1 MTAFWFDAP
10 EEDLAANVSQL
21 CKQLRTLDAPR
32 RERYRRLLSH
42 FENRDV
48 GGLDAH
54 DYALTGSLEERR
66 KIVNL
71 GRGIVDAVQARV
83 GKNRPKATFLTDR
96 GDYGTQRQAKKLEA
110 FCVGVLDQS
119 DFYGVRG
126 LPLVVR
132 DAALLGTGVFKVA
145 EEVVGDRG
153 QITVERTL
161 PWTVLVDPME
171 AHYGRPR
178 CIYQYHNF
186 NRQRLAKLY
195 PDHAEAI
202 AKAPSAE
209 RAGADARQVD
219 EVTVYEAWH
228 LASYDGANDGKHVI
242 CLENV
247 TLSAAEWSSPRSPFC
262 FVHWTEP
269 TAGFWGASLL
279 EDVEVM
285 DSQFNEI
292 LYQIVQA
299 IWHHATPKILEPR
312 EGEIEECAWDN
323 DVRGVRVKYSAGA
336 APEFVAPTPV
346 SPDLA
351 RQVEWFRATAYQQ
364 SGVSELSATSRKP
377 AGLDSGAALREFNDI
392 ESERFII
399 RGYGIEGLAVA
410 SARLTIDAAR
420 RLDADGIS
428 CAVRTVR
435 KRRRQ
440 SFVESIRWKQVNLDD
455 DAFVLKVFPTS
466 ALPDTPSYKIA
477 AIQEYFQAGLLTQEQ
492 MASLLDFPDLE
503 GTMDLSTAPYE
514 IVLDQIEQ
522 MLDEGI
528 AVIPEPFQRLDLCI
542 SMGRNAYLR
551 GRIDRMEEDRLDLL
565 RRYVTDAERMANEAQ
580 AAAAPPPQE
589 MPAAPPEA
597 VPAEAM
603 AA

>member
-10 EEDLAANVSQL
+10 EQDLAANVSEL

-42 FENRDV
+42 FENRNV

-54 DYALTGSLEERR
+54 EYASVHEDEERR

-71 GRGIVDAVQARV
+71 SRGIVDAVQARV

-110 FCVGVLDQS
+110 FCVGILEKS
-119 DFYGVRG
+119 EFYSVRG
-126 LPLVVR
+126 LPLVAR
-132 DAALLGTGVFKVA
+132 DAALLGTGVFKAA
-145 EEVVGDRG
+145 EEVIGQRGD
-153 QITVERTL
+153 ISVERTL

-171 AHYGRPR
+171 AQYGKPR
-178 CIYQYHNF
+178 SIYQYHTV
-186 NRQRLAKLY
+186 NRQKLARLY

-202 AKAPSAE
+202 KEAPSAE
-209 RAGADARQVD
+209 RFGADARQVD

-228 LASYDGANDGKHVI
+228 LASYDGCDDGKHVI

-247 TLSAAEWSSPRSPFC
+247 TLDDQKWTSTRSPFF

-269 TAGFWGASLL
+269 TAGFWGDSLL
-279 EDVEVM
+279 EDVEEM
-285 DSQFNEI
+285 DVQFNEI
-292 LYQIVQA
+292 LLQINQA
-299 IWHHATPKILEPR
+299 IWHHASPKILEPR
-312 EGEIEECAWDN
+312 EAEIEECAWDN
-323 DVRGVRVKYSAGA
+323 DVRGVRIKYSGLQ
-336 APEFVAPTPV
+336 APQLVAPSPV
-346 SPDLA
+346 SPDVA
-351 RQVEWFRATAYQQ
+351 RQAEWYRATAYQQ

-399 RGYGIEGLAVA
+399 RGYGIEGLVVA
-410 SARLTIDAAR
+410 GARRIVDAAR
-420 RLDADGIS
+420 RLEADGIP
-428 CAVRTVR
+428 CVARTVR
-435 KRRRQ
+435 KRRRS
-440 SFVESIRWKQVNLDD
+440 SFVESIKWSQVNLDD
-455 DAFVLKVFPTS
+455 DAFVIKIFPTS

-477 AIQEYFQAGLLTQEQ
+477 AVQEYYQAGLLTHDQ

-522 MLDEGI
+522 MLEESI
-528 AVIPEPFQRLDLCI
+528 PVIPEPFQRLDLCV

-551 GRIDRMEEDRLDLL
+551 GRIDRMEDDRLELL
-565 RRYVTDAERMANEAQ
+565 RRYVTDAENMMQRAT
-580 AAAAPPPQE
+580 AAAAPAKPT
-589 MPAAPPEA
+589 MPAMPEA
-597 VPAEAM
+597 PPAEAM